1 MPLVFSRETTTAPSS
16 AAQATAVA
24 AVSGPAA
31 CRSEMPVAGAGAP
44 VAPASVGGA
53 TSLSTRPL

>member
-1 MPLVFSRETTTAPSS
+1 MPPVFSRETTAAPSS

-24 AVSGPAA
+24 AVTGAA
-31 CRSEMPVAGAGAP
+31 ARRSEILVAGAPAP

-53 TSLSTRPL
+53 KSLSTRPL